1 MEVFYRSSAVFAA
14 VVFASTVTATPFDG
28 LYKSI
33 HGTWTCDPLDIGM
46 DGGSLGIDGDFLYG
60 LESECKLTNPT
71 NVRGMDAILYDSTCT
86 AEGEPYPSSR
96 VMIMQHD
103 EGIYFIKDGSVGDWR
118 DCP

>member
-1 MEVFYRSSAVFAA
+1 MKVILRSSAFVTA
-14 VVFASTVTATPFDG
+14 VVFSSMVNATPFDG

-33 HGTWTCDPLDIGM
+33 HGTWTCDPLDIGL
-46 DGGSLGIDGDFLYG
+46 DGGSLGIRGNILNG
-60 LESECKLTNPT
+60 LESECELKNPT
-71 NVRGMDAILYDSTCT
+71 NVRGMDAILYDAECT

-103 EGIYFIKDGSVGDWR
+103 EGIYLIQDGSVGDWR